1 MPLFFETTTVPA
13 VVMTNVRGKDMMTAR
28 PGRWSVTGRQ
38 LHLLICLCLAA
49 VTLAVFWNVQ
59 FHYFILY
66 DDLPYIV
73 LNRHIQSGLSGG
85 SIFWAV
91 TTMEMSNWHPLT
103 WLSLM
108 LDYDLFRLNPAG
120 YHWTN
125 LLIHIAGTILLFS
138 VLRRMT
144 EDIWKSAFV
153 AVLFAIHPLHV
164 ESVAWVS
171 ERKDVLSAFFWF
183 LTMGAYVRYTER
195 PGAGNYL
202 LVIAAFS
209 LGLSAKPMLV
219 TLPFVLILLDIWP
232 LRRLPVPFTRSNQT
246 LPDDVRVRGVTW
258 LHALREKLPFFFLA
272 ALSSVV
278 TYLAQMNW
286 KAIPSLEALPLETRM
301 ANALIAY
308 VQYIVKMFWPVDL
321 AFFYPYAASRSLWM
335 VSGAVLLLAGMTI
348 LTMRVVE
355 RRPYLAVG
363 WLWYLGTLV
372 PVIGIV
378 QIGSQSMADRYTYIP
393 LIGLFIM
400 IAWGVPALMAKWRF
414 RKLLL
419 SGVSVALL
427 SVLAVC
433 SWQQVQ
439 HWKNS
444 VTLFERALTVTARNY
459 LAHNNLG
466 VALFYEGRMEEAISQ
481 YAASLRI
488 KPNLADARNNIGV
501 ALAAQG
507 KYDEAIRHYREAL
520 RIRPDDAGTHNNIG
534 VALAAQGNVDAA
546 LGHYT
551 QALRIRPDHEKARAN
566 LAAVLAGREEQRKTA
581 DLLNDAQ
588 GGALR
593 GPADGA
599 RQD

>member
-1 MPLFFETTTVPA
+1 
-13 VVMTNVRGKDMMTAR
+13 
-28 PGRWSVTGRQ
+28 
-38 LHLLICLCLAA
+38 LAA

-59 FHYFILY
+59 FHDFILY
-66 DDLPYIV
+66 DDLPYVV
-73 LNRHIQSGLSGG
+73 LNRHVQSGLTGG
-85 SIFWAV
+85 SLFWAV

-125 LLIHIAGTILLFS
+125 LLIHIAGAILLFS
-138 VLRRMT
+138 LLRRMT
-144 EDIWKSAFV
+144 EDIWKSALV
-153 AVLFAIHPLHV
+153 AALFAVHPLHV

-202 LVIAAFS
+202 LIIAAFS
-209 LGLSAKPMLV
+209 LGLLAKPMLV

-232 LRRLPVPFTRSNQT
+232 LRRLPVPFTRSNRT
-246 LPDDVRVRGVTW
+246 LPDDVGGRGVTW
-258 LHALREKLPFFFLA
+258 SHALREKLPFFFLA
-272 ALSSVV
+272 LLSSVV
-278 TYLAQMNW
+278 TYLAQMSW
-286 KAIPSLEALPLETRM
+286 KAMPSLEALPLETRL

-321 AFFYPYAASRSLWM
+321 AFFYPYVLWWPPWILA
-335 VSGAVLLLAGMTI
+335 GAMLLLTGLTI

-378 QIGSQSMADRYTYIP
+378 QVGSQAMADRYTYIP

-400 IAWGVPALMAKWRF
+400 IAWGVPELMAKWRF
-414 RKLLL
+414 RKPFL
-419 SGVSVALL
+419 SVLSVVVL
-427 SVLAVC
+427 SVLAGC

-439 HWKNS
+439 YWRNS
-444 VTLFERALTVTARNY
+444 VTLFERALSVTSKNY
-459 LAHNNLG
+459 LTHNNLG
-466 VALFYEGRMEEAISQ
+466 VALFLEGRTEEAVRH
-481 YAASLRI
+481 YNAALQI
-488 KPNLADARNNIGV
+488 KPDYADAHYNIGM

-507 KYDEAIRHYREAL
+507 KYEEAIHRYREAL
-520 RIRPDDAGTHNNIG
+520 HVRPDDAGTHNNIG
-534 VALAAQGNVDAA
+534 VALAAQGKVDAA
-546 LGHYT
+546 IGHYT
-551 QALRIRPDHEKARAN
+551 QALQISPNHEKARAN
-566 LAAVLAGREEQRKTA
+566 LAAALVRREGQRKA
-581 DLLNDAQ
+581 IDGKIDARRPTS
-588 GGALR
+588 R
-593 GPADGA
+593 GVAGEWG
-599 RQD
+599 QD